1 MRQAAGLNNFCGQK
15 HMDELQVKPDSRRI
29 PQVDKMLRHPLLLSL
44 QNEFRREVLAEIT
57 RRVLADYRSPDS
69 GSLPD
74 DDSIANQIQTRLT
87 NLSVGNLRKIV
98 NGTGIILSTNL
109 GRAPLAKA
117 AVDKIAEILQ
127 GYSNLEVNLKNG
139 KRGERATAVKE
150 LLSLLTN
157 CQSAIIVNNNAAAVM
172 LAVTALAHKK
182 EVIISRG
189 ELIEIGGSFRLPD
202 VIESAGAS
210 LKEVGTTNRT
220 RAADYQKVITENT
233 GMILKCHRSNFEI
246 SGFTEMAKTADL
258 VAIGKNHQIPV
269 VEDLGSGALIDY
281 SKIGMKYEP
290 TVAEVIDEGVDLVMF
305 SADKLMGGS
314 QAGIVCG
321 KAEYVKLLRDHP
333 MYRALRA
340 DKLTIAILEQVL
352 CEYLRLSP
360 ENHITVMQMAT
371 KPASELKSRAE
382 AFIKKAKRPNGHKL
396 TVVETRSAFG
406 GGTLPGHTIESF
418 GIAIAHDDTVGSTN
432 KNSPDKLLTLLRGA
446 RTPVIAIIQDDQVVI
461 DFRTVQPHDEPLLLE
476 ALESLS
482 GFATN

>member
-1 MRQAAGLNNFCGQK
+1 
-15 HMDELQVKPDSRRI
+15 MDELQVKPDSKRI

-44 QNEFRREVLAEIT
+44 QNEFRRQVLAEIT

-69 GSLPD
+69 ESLPD
-74 DDSIANQIQTRLT
+74 DDAIAAEIQMRLH

-109 GRAPLAKA
+109 GRAPLPKS
-117 AVDKIAEILQ
+117 AVDKISDILQ

-172 LAVTALAHKK
+172 LAVTALAHQK

-220 RAADYQKVITENT
+220 RAADYQKAITKNT

-246 SGFTEMAKTADL
+246 SGFTEMARTADL
-258 VAIGKNHQIPV
+258 VEIGAKHQVPV

-321 KAEYVKLLRDHP
+321 KTEYIKLLRDHP

-352 CEYLRLSP
+352 CEYLRTTP
-360 ENHITVMQMAT
+360 ENHINVMQMAT

-382 AFIKKAKRPNGHKL
+382 AFVKKTQLPNGYSLK
-396 TVVETRSAFG
+396 VIETRSAFG

-418 GIAIAHDDTVGSTN
+418 GIAIAIDPATGSASK
-432 KNSPDKLLTLLRGA
+432 KNSPDKLLKLLRSA
-446 RTPVIAIIQDDQVVI
+446 KTPVIAIIQDDAVVI
-461 DFRTVQPHDEPLLLE
+461 DFRTVQSHDESLLRE
-476 ALESLS
+476 SLESLS
-482 GFATN
+482 CFATN

>member
-1 MRQAAGLNNFCGQK
+1 
-15 HMDELQVKPDSRRI
+15 
-29 PQVDKMLRHPLLLSL
+29 
-44 QNEFRREVLAEIT
+44 
-57 RRVLADYRSPDS
+57 
-69 GSLPD
+69 
-74 DDSIANQIQTRLT
+74 
-87 NLSVGNLRKIV
+87 
-98 NGTGIILSTNL
+98 
-109 GRAPLAKA
+109 
-117 AVDKIAEILQ
+117 
-127 GYSNLEVNLKNG
+127 
-139 KRGERATAVKE
+139 
-150 LLSLLTN
+150 
-157 CQSAIIVNNNAAAVM
+157 M
-172 LAVTALAHKK
+172 LAVTALADQK

-220 RAADYQKVITENT
+220 RVADYQKAITENT

-246 SGFTEMAKTADL
+246 TGFTEVAKTADL
-258 VAIGKNHQIPV
+258 VAVGAKHQVPV

-352 CEYLRLSP
+352 CEYLRLAP
-360 ENHITVMQMAT
+360 ENHINVMQMAT

-382 AFIKKAKRPNGHKL
+382 AFVKEAKLANGYKL
-396 TVVETRSAFG
+396 RVVETRSAFG
-406 GGTLPGHTIESF
+406 GGTLPGHTLESF
-418 GIAIAHDDTVGSTN
+418 GITIEPEGTAGSTGK
-432 KNSPDKLLTLLRGA
+432 KNSPDKLLALLRNA
-446 RTPVIAIIQDDQVVI
+446 RTPVIAIIQDDSVVI
-461 DFRTVQPHDEPLLLE
+461 DFRTVQSHDESLLLE
-476 ALESLS
+476 SLESLS
-482 GFATN
+482 GFTTN

>member
-1 MRQAAGLNNFCGQK
+1 
-15 HMDELQVKPDSRRI
+15 MDELQAEPGSKRI
-29 PQVDKMLRHPLLLSL
+29 PQVDKMLRHALLLSL
-44 QNEFRREVLAEIT
+44 QNDFRREVLAEIT
-57 RRVLADYRSPDS
+57 RRVLADYRSQD
-69 GSLPD
+69 GEGLPD
-74 DDSIANQIQTRLT
+74 DLDSIATEIQLRLT
-87 NLSVGNLRKIV
+87 NLSAGNLRKVV

-109 GRAPLAKA
+109 GRAPLPKA
-117 AVDKIAEILQ
+117 AVDKVAEILQ

-139 KRGERATAVKE
+139 KRGERVNAVQE
-150 LLSLLTN
+150 LLSILTN

-172 LAVTALAHKK
+172 LAVTALANQK

-220 RAADYQKVITENT
+220 RAGDYQHAITKNT

-246 SGFTEMAKTADL
+246 SGFTESAKTADL
-258 VAIGKNHQIPV
+258 VALGAKHNLPV

-290 TVAEVIDEGVDLVMF
+290 TVAEVIGEGVDLVMF

-314 QAGIVCG
+314 QAGVVCG
-321 KAEYVKLLRDHP
+321 KAEFVKLLRDNP

-352 CEYLRLSP
+352 CQYLRVSP
-360 ENHITVMQMAT
+360 ENHINVMQMAI

-382 AFIKKAKRPNGHKL
+382 AFVERAKLAPGYKL
-396 TVVETRSAFG
+396 RVVETRSAFG

-418 GIAIAHDDTVGSTN
+418 GITITVEDTAKR
-432 KNSPDKLLTLLRGA
+432 KNSPDKLLTWLRSA
-446 RTPVIAIIQDDQVVI
+446 KTPVIAIIQDDEVVI
-461 DFRTVQPHDEPLLLE
+461 DFRTIQSHDEALLLE
-476 ALESLS
+476 SLENLAA
-482 GFATN
+482 FAPNSSANTFG

>member
-1 MRQAAGLNNFCGQK
+1 M
-15 HMDELQVKPDSRRI
+15 EESPVKPGSKRV
-29 PQVDKMLRHPLLLSL
+29 PQVDKMLRHPLILSL
-44 QNEFRREVLAEIT
+44 QNEFRREVLAEVT
-57 RRVLADYRSPDS
+57 RRVLADYRSQDS
-69 GSLPD
+69 ESLPD
-74 DDSIANQIQTRLT
+74 DLDSIAAEIQLRLT
-87 NLSVGNLRKIV
+87 NLSAGNLRKVV

-109 GRAPLAKA
+109 GRAPLPKA
-117 AVDKIAEILQ
+117 AVDKVTEILQ
-127 GYSNLEVNLKNG
+127 CYSNLEVNLKNG
-139 KRGERATAVKE
+139 KRGERVSAVEE
-150 LLSLLTN
+150 LLSMLTN

-172 LAVTALAHKK
+172 LAVTALANRK

-220 RAADYQKVITENT
+220 RAQDYQSAITENT

-258 VAIGKNHQIPV
+258 VTLGAKHKVPV

-290 TVAEVIDEGVDLVMF
+290 TVAEVIGEGVDLVMF

-314 QAGIVCG
+314 QAGIICG
-321 KAEYVKLLRDHP
+321 KSEHVKLLRDNP

-352 CEYLRLSP
+352 SQYLRVSP
-360 ENHITVMQMAT
+360 EKHINVMQMAT
-371 KPASELKSRAE
+371 TPASELKSRAE
-382 AFIKKAKRPNGHKL
+382 AFVERAKLAPGYKL
-396 TVVETRSAFG
+396 IVIETRSAFG

-418 GIAIAHDDTVGSTN
+418 GITIEVEGTVKR
-432 KNSPDKLLTLLRGA
+432 KNSPDKLLTLLRRA
-446 RTPVIAIIQDDQVVI
+446 LTPVIAIIQDDQVVI
-461 DFRTVQPHDEPLLLE
+461 DFRTVQSHDEPLLLE
-476 ALESLS
+476 SLESLAA
-482 GFATN
+482 FAPNSSANTFG

>member
-1 MRQAAGLNNFCGQK
+1 
-15 HMDELQVKPDSRRI
+15 MDELQVKPGSKRI

-44 QNEFRREVLAEIT
+44 QNEFRRDVLAEIV

-69 GSLPD
+69 ENLPD
-74 DDSIANQIQTRLT
+74 EDSIAAEIQTRLN
-87 NLSVGNLRKIV
+87 NLSVGNLRKVV
-98 NGTGIILSTNL
+98 NGTGVILSTNL
-109 GRAPLAKA
+109 GRAPLPKT
-117 AVDKIAEILQ
+117 AVDKISEILQ

-172 LAVTALAHKK
+172 LAVTALADQK

-220 RAADYQKVITENT
+220 RVADYQKAITEKT

-246 SGFTEMAKTADL
+246 TGFTEVAKTADL
-258 VAIGKNHQIPV
+258 VAIGKKHQVPV

-352 CEYLRLSP
+352 CEYLRLAP
-360 ENHITVMQMAT
+360 ENRINVMQMAT

-382 AFIKKAKRPNGHKL
+382 AFVKQAKLANGYKL
-396 TVVETRSAFG
+396 RVVETRSAFG
-406 GGTLPGHTIESF
+406 GGTLPGHTLESF
-418 GIAIAHDDTVGSTN
+418 GITIEPDGTAGSKGK
-432 KNSPDKLLTLLRGA
+432 KNSPDKLLALLRNA
-446 RTPVIAIIQDDQVVI
+446 RTPVIAIIQDDSVVI
-461 DFRTVQPHDEPLLLE
+461 DFRTVQSHDESLLLE
-476 ALESLS
+476 SLESLS

>member
-1 MRQAAGLNNFCGQK
+1 
-15 HMDELQVKPDSRRI
+15 MDELQAKPDHKRI
-29 PQVDKMLRHPLLLSL
+29 PQVDKMLRHPLILSL

-57 RRVLADYRSPDS
+57 RRVLEDYRSPDAQ
-69 GSLPD
+69 SLPD
-74 DDSIANQIQTRLT
+74 EDAIAAQIKTRLG

-109 GRAPLAKA
+109 GRAPLPKA
-117 AVDKIAEILQ
+117 AVDRATDILQ
-127 GYSNLEVNLKNG
+127 SYSNLEVNLSNG
-139 KRGERATAVKE
+139 KRGERASAVKE

-157 CQSAIIVNNNAAAVM
+157 CESALIVNNNAAAVM
-172 LAVTALAHKK
+172 LAVTALSNKK

-220 RAADYQKVITENT
+220 RAADYQTAITKNT
-233 GMILKCHRSNFEI
+233 GMIFKCHRSNFEI

-258 VAIGKNHQIPV
+258 VTIGSKHQVPV

-290 TVAEVIDEGVDLVMF
+290 TVAEVIGEGVDLVMF

-321 KAEYVKLLRDHP
+321 KAECVKKLRDHP

-352 CEYLRLSP
+352 CEYLRVSP
-360 ENHITVMQMAT
+360 ENHISVMQMAT

-382 AFIKKAKRPNGHKL
+382 AFIKKARLANGYAL
-396 TVVETRSAFG
+396 DVIETRSAFG
-406 GGTLPGHTIESF
+406 GGTLPGHTIDSY
-418 GIAIAHDDTVGSTN
+418 GITIAFTGNADKAG
-432 KNSPDKLLTLLRGA
+432 KRFSPDKLLAALRSA
-446 RTPVIAIIQDDQVVI
+446 PTPVIAIIQNDAVVI
-461 DFRTVQPHDEPLLLE
+461 DFRTVQSQDEPLLLE
-476 ALESLS
+476 SLQSLS
-482 GFATN
+482 SFATN